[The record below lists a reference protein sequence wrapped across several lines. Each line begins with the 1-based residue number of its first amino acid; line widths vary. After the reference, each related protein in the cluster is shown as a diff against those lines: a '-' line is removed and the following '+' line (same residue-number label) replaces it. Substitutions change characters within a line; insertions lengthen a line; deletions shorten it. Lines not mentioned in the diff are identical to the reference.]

1 MTSRGSE
8 LDDEI
13 EKFAESLRIFEDHRL
28 TGELSKLYHDLKSL
42 DHGSPSLEKD
52 GQDEDQDENGL
63 AITKRKIG
71 ALEEEIG
78 RRKKE
83 GVWTW

>member
-1 MTSRGSE
+1 MARRAAE

-13 EKFAESLRIFEDHRL
+13 EKFAESLRNFEDHKL

-42 DHGSPSLEKD
+42 DHGSPSLEED
-52 GQDEDQDENGL
+52 EQEDQADNGL
-63 AITKRKIG
+63 AIIKRKIG

-83 GVWTW
+83 GVWSW